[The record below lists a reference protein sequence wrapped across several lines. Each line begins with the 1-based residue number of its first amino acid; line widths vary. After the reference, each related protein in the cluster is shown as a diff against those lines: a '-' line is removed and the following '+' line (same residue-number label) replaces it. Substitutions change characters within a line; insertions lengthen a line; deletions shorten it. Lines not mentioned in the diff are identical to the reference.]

1 MQFFFTLF
9 IFMNK
14 AKTANKSPFTGT
26 ERPKEKILSAFNF
39 LKARFNFLKGRL
51 RRLFPSPETGN
62 KSGMNMKSDFG
73 RPPCREMMQTP

>member
-39 LKARFNFLKGRL
+39 LKARFNFLKCRFGNAEMAFAAA
-51 RRLFPSPETGN
+51 FPLS
-62 KSGMNMKSDFG
+62 
-73 RPPCREMMQTP
+73 